1 MEKERII
8 LGSGKLFHTE
18 FTGKIPSD
26 EEIEKDDNLVGLIKG
41 GATVEYK
48 PEFYTA
54 EDDLGLV
61 SKDILTKEDALIK
74 SGVMTLNGNKL
85 AALTPTARVS
95 TSEDGK
101 RRVVRIGGVTNNNG
115 KKYVIRFLHEDKEDG
130 NIRLTIVGRN
140 EAGWSLAFAKDK
152 ETVVDAEFKA
162 KPHDKE
168 GTLIIYDEEIKV
180 SEATATTD
188 ETEATAEA

>member
-1 MEKERII
+1 MEKKRII
-8 LGSGKLFHTE
+8 LGSGKLYHKE
-18 FTGKIPSD
+18 FTGEIPSD
-26 EEIEKDDNLVGLIKG
+26 EEIEQDENLVGLIKG
-41 GATVEYK
+41 GATSEYK

-61 SKDILTKEDALIK
+61 SKDILTKEEALIK
-74 SGVMTLNGNKL
+74 SGIMTLNGNKL

-101 RRVVRIGGVTNNNG
+101 RRIVKIGGATNNNG

-130 NIRLTIVGRN
+130 NIRLTIVGKN

-152 ETVVDAEFKA
+152 ETVVDAEFRA

-168 GTLIIYDEEIKV
+168 GTLVIYDEEITG
-180 SEATATTD
+180 ETTAATN